1 MIEDISTAICNSQFV
16 SELNVTYN
24 FFHVLRSF
32 SFFYFCVTSEF
43 SMSDLRHPI
52 YNIQFG
58 LLCMSSFLFSASFNM
73 LIPELPAYLE
83 SLGGAEFKGYII
95 ALFTLTAG
103 ISRPFSGKLTDK
115 IGRVPVMAVGSLVC
129 VVCGLLY
136 PLLTTISGFLWL
148 RFFHGFSTGFK
159 PTATAAYVADIV
171 PGNRWGEAMGIHGL
185 CFSTG
190 LAIGPAIGSELSER
204 FSIDALFYCSS
215 LFALMSIAILMNMKE
230 TLIQKERFTLSLL
243 KINRNE
249 IIERRVLGGAL
260 ITFLSYLSYGA
271 ILTVISAWGSHLG
284 VANKGLFYMVFTVS
298 SLLIRFASGRL
309 SDRIGRISII
319 KFSLLL
325 LVVALLFIGSA
336 SSPLHLML
344 AAALYG
350 VATGMLSPAL
360 TAFIIDLSHPDHR
373 GKAVA
378 TMYIALEAG
387 IGLGAVLAG
396 ALYVSDIQMIPTT
409 FYIIAVFTLI
419 AYLYLKLIFKRKT
432 LISESSNP

>member
-1 MIEDISTAICNSQFV
+1 
-16 SELNVTYN
+16 
-24 FFHVLRSF
+24 
-32 SFFYFCVTSEF
+32 
-43 SMSDLRHPI
+43 
-52 YNIQFG
+52 
-58 LLCMSSFLFSASFNM
+58 M
-73 LIPELPAYLE
+73 LIPELPAYLA
-83 SLGGAEFKGYII
+83 SLGGAEYKGYII

-129 VVCGLLY
+129 VICGLLY
-136 PLLTTISGFLWL
+136 PLLTSIAGFLWL
-148 RFFHGFSTGFK
+148 RLFHGFSTGFK

-171 PGNRWGEAMGIHGL
+171 PANRWGEAMGIHGL

-204 FSIDALFYCSS
+204 FSINALFYCSS
-215 LFALMSIAILMNMKE
+215 LFALFSIIILMNMKE
-230 TLIQKERFTLSLL
+230 TLVKKERFKLALL
-243 KINRNE
+243 KINKGE
-249 IIERRVLGGAL
+249 IIEQRVLGGAL
-260 ITFLSYLSYGA
+260 VTFLSYLGYGV
-271 ILTVISAWGSHLG
+271 ILTVISDWGTHLG

-325 LVVALLFIGSA
+325 LIAALVFIGRA
-336 SSPLHLML
+336 SSPLYLMF
-344 AAALYG
+344 AAAVYG

-360 TAFIIDLSHPDHR
+360 TAFIIDLSHPEHR

-387 IGLGAVLAG
+387 IGIGAFMAG
-396 ALYVSDIQMIPTT
+396 AFYISDIEMIPPT
-409 FYIIAVFTLI
+409 FYIIAGLTLI
-419 AYLYLKLIFKRKT
+419 AYLYLQFIFKHKIA
-432 LISESSNP
+432 ISESSNP